1 MHEKLTVS
9 ELVELEEGLQFYAD
23 RFGAVITCVT
33 KSRESFCFTPTEGIK
48 LSDVIMPREFLEE
61 GE

>member
-9 ELVELEEGLQFYAD
+9 ELVELEEAMQFYAD
-23 RFGAVITCVT
+23 RFKAVITCVT
-33 KSRESFCFTPTEGIK
+33 KTKEHFCFTPKNAITLRE
-48 LSDVIMPREFLEE
+48 MHFEFLEE

>member
-9 ELVELEEGLQFYAD
+9 ELVELEEAMQFYAD
-23 RFGAVITCVT
+23 KFGAVITCVT
-33 KSRESFCFTPTEGIK
+33 QSREHFCYTPRERTK
-48 LSDVIMPREFLEE
+48 LSDVIIPREFLEE